1 MRSYSNIFTL
11 IVFPMFVYFS
21 HIHRNNLKDI
31 TKRYLTHL
39 SDEELDRELSLVKGS
54 FFSWNSNTANPPGSL
69 IQA

>member
-39 SDEELDRELSLVKGS
+39 SDEELDRELVLVKGS
-54 FFSWNSNTANPPGSL
+54 FFSWKSNTANPPGSL